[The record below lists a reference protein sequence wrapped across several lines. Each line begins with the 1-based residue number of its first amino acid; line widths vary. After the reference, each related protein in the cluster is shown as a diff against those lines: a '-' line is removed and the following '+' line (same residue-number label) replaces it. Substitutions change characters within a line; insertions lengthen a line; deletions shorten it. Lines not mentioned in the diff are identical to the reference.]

1 MTAERVG
8 VRLGRG
14 GRRKAVA
21 ITGRLR
27 ERHPYLRAGHGGLLA
42 HREGIWAGVAA
53 DTR

>member
-1 MTAERVG
+1 MTAVRVG

-14 GRRKAVA
+14 GRRKGVVVA
-21 ITGRLR
+21 GRLW
-27 ERHPYLRAGHGGLLA
+27 ERRPYLRAGHGGLPP